1 MRWRG
6 AASEAA
12 LSSRAASAY
21 QLLFSGLRQGTFHR
35 GKVPKTRR
43 GLRPPVPPWGCA
55 ACIPRRGIAQAVT
68 LHRAV
73 PLHTAHPFPASRGTV
88 ESDDRYGYRD
98 FLKGRTNCPGTG
110 VDFAHSGFCVRS
122 SRLHRRGGYQPPA
135 QPRRWSGC
143 GKRTRA
149 YLHRR
154 GAHCASVPRSG
165 LSQRVQW
172 LREAVCTA
180 VPPLPV
186 SGRICNP
193 PRQLEAGRVRSA
205 MTLRRGCPADA
216 RCAPLRRGMAGRCV
230 CRRRTKAA
238 NLFAS
243 GGGAQRRL
251 ATKRPAAEFL
261 NSAAGLSAEA
271 AGSLPP
277 KRRRIIR

>member
-1 MRWRG
+1 MTG
-6 AASEAA
+6 ANRQFYA
-12 LSSRAASAY
+12 R
-21 QLLFSGLRQGTFHR
+21 FS
-35 GKVPKTRR
+35 
-43 GLRPPVPPWGCA
+43 
-55 ACIPRRGIAQAVT
+55 
-68 LHRAV
+68 
-73 PLHTAHPFPASRGTV
+73 
-88 ESDDRYGYRD
+88 D
-98 FLKGRTNCPGTG
+98 F
-110 VDFAHSGFCVRS
+110 
-122 SRLHRRGGYQPPA
+122 
-135 QPRRWSGC
+135 
-143 GKRTRA
+143 
-149 YLHRR
+149 HRR

-193 PRQLEAGRVRSA
+193 PRQQEAGRVRSA

-238 NLFAS
+238 NLLAS
-243 GGGAQRRL
+243 GGGRTAQAGNKKTRRRIEEIL
-251 ATKRPAAEFL
+251 RRAF
-261 NSAAGLSAEA
+261 SAEA

>member
-43 GLRPPVPPWGCA
+43 GLRPPVPPGA
-55 ACIPRRGIAQAVT
+55 ARRASQEAAARKPLRSTGLSRSILPTPSRLRAGQWNRTIVT
-68 LHRAV
+68 ATEIFSKAAR
-73 PLHTAHPFPASRGTV
+73 TAPER
-88 ESDDRYGYRD
+88 
-98 FLKGRTNCPGTG
+98 G

-243 GGGAQRRL
+243 DGGAQRRL
-251 ATKRPAAEFL
+251 ATKRPAAEFF